1 MDAMTAFNTPLKSKE
16 RNWFGLD
23 GTLSQYIAQMRPRQ
37 WTKNLLVFAALI
49 FSIKISNL
57 TMLYQ
62 TLLGFLLFCLV
73 SSCVY
78 ILNDFVDR
86 EADRQ
91 HPEKK
96 HRPMASGAINPYVAI
111 GLGVFLLLLS
121 LTTALLVNMPF
132 AMVLSIYFLLN
143 VAYSLI
149 LKHVVILDI
158 LIIASGFVLRA
169 VGGGLM
175 IDLPLTP
182 WFIMCTM
189 LLALFLAIS
198 KRRHELYLLKSKKG
212 SHRQVLN
219 FYSLELL
226 NQFNSIV
233 TTLIVISYA
242 LFTFTSGHS
251 IQLMW
256 TLIFVIYGIMRY
268 LYLIEMEG
276 KGGKPE
282 KVLLEDKHILV
293 TVLLYT
299 LSVVII
305 LVYFE

>member
-1 MDAMTAFNTPLKSKE
+1 MDAMNAFESEIETKE
-16 RNWFGLD
+16 RKFSLS
-23 GTLSQYIAQMRPRQ
+23 GTLSEYISQMRPRQ

-49 FSIKISNL
+49 FSIKISNPE
-57 TMLYQ
+57 MLYR
-62 TLLGFLLFCLV
+62 TILGFVLFCLV

-96 HRPMASGAINPYVAI
+96 YRPMASGAINPYIAIWLGACLLTITLTAAFIFNQAFGFVLVA
-111 GLGVFLLLLS
+111 
-121 LTTALLVNMPF
+121 
-132 AMVLSIYFLLN
+132 YFLMN
-143 VAYSLI
+143 VAYSLK

-158 LIIASGFVLRA
+158 LIIAAGFVLRA

-175 IDLPLTP
+175 INLPLTP

-198 KRRHELYLLKSKKG
+198 KRRHELYLLKSAKG
-212 SHRQVLN
+212 SHRKVLN

-233 TTLIVISYA
+233 TTLILVSYA
-242 LFTFTSGHS
+242 LFTFTSGHTLY
-251 IQLMW
+251 LMW

-268 LYLIEMEG
+268 LYLIQMEG

-293 TVLLYT
+293 TVMLYA
-299 LSVVII
+299 LSVIVI